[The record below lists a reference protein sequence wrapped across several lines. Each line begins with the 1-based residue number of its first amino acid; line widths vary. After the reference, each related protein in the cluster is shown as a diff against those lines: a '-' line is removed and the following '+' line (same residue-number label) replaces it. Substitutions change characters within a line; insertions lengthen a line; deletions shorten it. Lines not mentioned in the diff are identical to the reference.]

1 MARLPNGSVGRVT
14 RDKLKGVR
22 GGGDR
27 LTDLLLMLSLQV
39 HHQK

>member
-22 GGGDR
+22 GGGGG
-27 LTDLLLMLSLQV
+27 SIN
-39 HHQK
+39 